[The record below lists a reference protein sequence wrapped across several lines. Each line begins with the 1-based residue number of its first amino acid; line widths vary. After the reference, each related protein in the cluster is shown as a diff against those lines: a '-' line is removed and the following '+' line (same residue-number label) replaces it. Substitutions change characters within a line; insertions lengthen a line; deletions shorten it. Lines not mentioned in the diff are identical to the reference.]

1 LNKIAKAE
9 KISVEEVEKRLNNES
24 HEKIGDEAINEV
36 KIESDKIY
44 QESKEEEKI

>member
-9 KISVEEVEKRLNNES
+9 KISVEEVEKRLKNES
-24 HEKIGDEAINEV
+24 HEKLDDDEAINEV

-44 QESKEEEKI
+44 